1 MFWNPG
7 PQNEIGRAIGI
18 LLISKFGWG
27 STKTVVE
34 SRVLVRGI
42 FFLYHLKAYLNGF
55 ILSHDIKFLDAP
67 SWSKMALNPKKS
79 IKFT

>member
-1 MFWNPG
+1 MFCNPG
-7 PQNEIGRAIGI
+7 PQSKIGRTIGI

-42 FFLYHLKAYLNGF
+42 FNERKLVLGLQHVKVKVKVQME
-55 ILSHDIKFLDAP
+55 KFRNIGVLP
-67 SWSKMALNPKKS
+67 
-79 IKFT
+79 

>member
-1 MFWNPG
+1 MFCNPG
-7 PQNEIGRAIGI
+7 PQSKIGRAIGI

-34 SRVLVRGI
+34 SRVLVRGN

-55 ILSHDIKFLDAP
+55 ILSHDFYFLGAP
-67 SWSKMALNPKKS
+67 FMA
-79 IKFT
+79 